1 MSSSIGDVSSCQM
14 MSDKTREKD
23 ILMIITS
30 HGSLSNYAAQTNCF
44 EIWFCFGVQSKKSVS
59 NAKEKKARSHTRIMT
74 NQAKE

>member
-1 MSSSIGDVSSCQM
+1 MSSSIGYVSSCQM
-14 MSDKTREKD
+14 MSNKTREKD

-44 EIWFCFGVQSKKSVS
+44 EIWFCSIEKSVS